1 MSAYSV
7 FVPFERGYIPSDAES
22 LMPEMSE
29 IDSRLP
35 ALIEA
40 AFNTEIYRRAISIP
54 KSDEID
60 NWLLVVYQSYMLYLY
75 RYRPQP
81 VQVYR
86 NITKWFAEVIK
97 RVYNATR
104 GFSYRL
110 KFQRSLVN
118 ITQEIVQTITD
129 NANIAL

>member
-7 FVPFERGYIPSDAES
+7 LVPFERGYIPSDAES

-54 KSDEID
+54 KSNEID

-75 RYRPQP
+75 QYRLQS

-86 NITKWFAEVIK
+86 NITE
-97 RVYNATR
+97 
-104 GFSYRL
+104 
-110 KFQRSLVN
+110 
-118 ITQEIVQTITD
+118 
-129 NANIAL
+129 